1 MKHIALLVAILMVAS
16 VAQAEYMRAFKE
28 QALGGDAKR
37 VENGYMYQ
45 VDIQDAM
52 IDYTDNTYTYGQGP
66 RVNGGASWV
75 HDLGT
80 YEPWGVFDRKIL
92 VGVEDLTTLLPVSS
106 SLIKEAKLLISRS
119 NWWSSG
125 EIVNG
130 YAVTTQ
136 WMWPTI
142 ADDEGYDTG
151 LGTEEDPVIGGVS
164 MNYAYDDG
172 VNTMDWAGNFS
183 PATPVMFSSA
193 NYDVTL
199 SGQFAT
205 DGGGDTRRYTM
216 DITDI
221 VKSWY
226 DEANNGMVLM
236 LDPESGGDP
245 NPYWEP
251 SESTDPLDPA
261 DTSLRYWE
269 TGISSALAIEITLIP
284 EPATLGL
291 LAIGGLAALI
301 RRKRS

>member
-1 MKHIALLVAILMVAS
+1 MVAS

-151 LGTEEDPVIGGVS
+151 LGTEEDPIIGGVS
-164 MNYAYDDG
+164 MNFAYDDG

-236 LDPESGGDP
+236 LDPESGGDS

-251 SESTDPLDPA
+251 TESTDDLDA
-261 DTSLRYWE
+261 TDTSLRSWE
-269 TGISSALAIEITLIP
+269 YGISSALAIEITLIP

>member
-1 MKHIALLVAILMVAS
+1 MKHIALLVAILMVAG

-28 QALGGDAKR
+28 VAMGSDVNR

-45 VDIQDAM
+45 VDVQDAI

-66 RVNGGASWV
+66 RVEGGASWV

-80 YEPWGVFDRKIL
+80 YEPWGVYDRKIL
-92 VGVEDLTTLLPVSS
+92 VGVEDLTTLMPVSS
-106 SLIKEAKLLISRS
+106 ALIKDAKLFISRS

-136 WMWPTI
+136 WMWPTV

-151 LGTEEDPVIGGVS
+151 LGTEEDPIIGGVS
-164 MNYAYDDG
+164 MNFAYDDG
-172 VNTMDWAGNFS
+172 VNTMDWAGNFN
-183 PATPVMFSSA
+183 PATPVMFGAA
-193 NYDVTL
+193 NYDTSL
-199 SGQFAT
+199 SGQFT
-205 DGGGDTRRYTM
+205 TTGGGATRRYTM

-236 LDPESGGDP
+236 LDPESGGDS

-251 SESTDPLDPA
+251 TESTDDLDA
-261 DTSLRYWE
+261 TDTSLRSWE
-269 TGISSALAIEITLIP
+269 YGISSALAIEITLIP